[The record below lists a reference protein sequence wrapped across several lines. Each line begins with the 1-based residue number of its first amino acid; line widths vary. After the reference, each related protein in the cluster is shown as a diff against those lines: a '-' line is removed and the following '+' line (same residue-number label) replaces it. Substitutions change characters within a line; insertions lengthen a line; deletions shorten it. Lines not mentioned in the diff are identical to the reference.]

1 MTDDSKDALRA
12 ASFEP
17 RSDALS
23 AHEVAEAPRP
33 IGIWIASAVGA
44 MLLGFVVFVLPQL
57 AHTPDTQSSAVS
69 SSIAEGTQIVPASS
83 PSGSQENASERSP
96 FAEAQLAK
104 ARRSAQEVLQS
115 LLETQSRLESRGVD
129 QWAAD
134 DFLAASA
141 VALDGD
147 ALYRAQDFVA
157 AEALYQQ
164 ALDSLNG
171 LEARLS
177 DEIDKRLALLFDAIE
192 SGDEATAGII
202 APLLQQM
209 APDSDA
215 VFDAVERVP
224 FMPVIADL
232 ETAAKS
238 NFEQGRLNTAVA
250 QVDEALALDP
260 AHQRLADVARQYKSA
275 LTQQRFED
283 AMTTGFG
290 LLGNNDFA
298 GARAAFQSARNILPA
313 ANGPKAALA
322 QLEEAET
329 LSRLNDL
336 LNQAT
341 DLAAQEQWAKAVE
354 VLEAALAIDASLVE
368 ASDGL
373 DRARP
378 LAELFAKL
386 DTIVEKQA
394 RLVDPVVLSEAELSL
409 SEAEAA
415 LAANVQTMPVLKEK
429 VAAVQSAVATAS
441 TPLPVVITSD
451 GLTEIT
457 IKRVARLGTVSSR
470 TVSLRPGQYQFLG
483 SRDGYRDVLVT
494 ASINATSD
502 NRIDVRC
509 EEAIIR

>member
-1 MTDDSKDALRA
+1 MTDDSNDALRA

-17 RSDALS
+17 RAATQSTQ
-23 AHEVAEAPRP
+23 EAIDRPRP
-33 IGIWIASAVGA
+33 IGTWVALAIGAV
-44 MLLGFVVFVLPQL
+44 LLGFVVFILPQF
-57 AHTPDTQSSAVS
+57 APAPDTPSSGVPS
-69 SSIAEGTQIVPASS
+69 TISEDTQTVPASS
-83 PSGSQENASERSP
+83 TSATQENASERSP

-104 ARRSAQEVLQS
+104 VRRSAQEVLQS

-129 QWAAD
+129 QWGAD
-134 DFLAASA
+134 DFLAAST
-141 VALDGD
+141 VALEGD
-147 ALYRAQDFVA
+147 SLYRAQDFEA

-164 ALDSLNG
+164 ALDSLNE

-177 DEIDKRLALLFDAIE
+177 DEINSRLALLLDAIE
-192 SGDEATAGII
+192 SGDEATAGAI
-202 APLLQQM
+202 APLLSQM

-224 FMPVIADL
+224 LMPAITEL
-232 ETAAKS
+232 ETAAKAS
-238 NFEQGRLNTAVA
+238 FEQGQLSTAVS
-250 QVDEALALDP
+250 QVDEALGLDP
-260 AHQRLADVARQYKSA
+260 AHQRLANVARQYKSA

-283 AMTTGFG
+283 AMTKGFA
-290 LLGNNDFA
+290 LLSDNDFT
-298 GARAAFQSARNILPA
+298 GARASFQSARNILPA
-313 ANGPKAALA
+313 ADGPKAALA

-336 LNQAT
+336 LSQAA
-341 DLAAQEQWAKAVE
+341 DLAAKEQWTKAVE
-354 VLEAALAIDASLVE
+354 VLKAALTIDPSLVE

-373 DRARP
+373 DQARP

-386 DTIVEKQA
+386 DTIVAKQA
-394 RLVDPVVLSEAELSL
+394 RLVDPLVLSEAQLSL

-415 LAANVQTMPVLKEK
+415 LAANAQTSPVLIDK
-429 VAAVQSAVATAS
+429 VAAVRSAVATAS

-457 IKRVARLGTVSSR
+457 IKRFARLGTVSSR
-470 TVSLRPGQYQFLG
+470 NVSLRPGQYQFLG

-494 ASINATSD
+494 ANINATSD

>member
-17 RSDALS
+17 RAATQSTQ
-23 AHEVAEAPRP
+23 EAIDRPRP
-33 IGIWIASAVGA
+33 IGTWVALAIGAV
-44 MLLGFVVFVLPQL
+44 LLGFVVFILPQL
-57 AHTPDTQSSAVS
+57 APTPDTQSSAVTS
-69 SSIAEGTQIVPASS
+69 TIAQDTQTASATS
-83 PSGSQENASERSP
+83 ANALKENTSERSP

-104 ARRSAQEVLQS
+104 VRRSAQEVLQS

-129 QWAAD
+129 HWAAD
-134 DFLAASA
+134 DFLSASA
-141 VALDGD
+141 VALEGD
-147 ALYRAQDFVA
+147 ALYRAQDFEA

-164 ALDSLNG
+164 ALDSLNE

-177 DEIDKRLALLFDAIE
+177 DEINSRLALLLDAIE
-192 SGDEATAGII
+192 SGDEATAGAI
-202 APLLQQM
+202 APLLSQM

-224 FMPVIADL
+224 LMPAITEL
-232 ETAAKS
+232 ETAAKAS
-238 NFEQGRLNTAVA
+238 FEQGQLSTAVS
-250 QVDEALALDP
+250 QVDEALGLDP
-260 AHQRLADVARQYKSA
+260 AHQRLANVARQYKSA

-283 AMTTGFG
+283 AMTKGFA
-290 LLGNNDFA
+290 LLSDNDFT
-298 GARAAFQSARNILPA
+298 GARASFQLARNILPA
-313 ANGPKAALA
+313 ADGPRAALA

-336 LNQAT
+336 LSQAA
-341 DLAAQEQWAKAVE
+341 DLAAKEQWAKAVE
-354 VLEAALAIDASLVE
+354 VLETALTIDPSLVE

-373 DRARP
+373 DQARP

-394 RLVDPVVLSEAELSL
+394 RLVDPVVLSEAQLSL

-415 LAANVQTMPVLKEK
+415 LAANAQTSPVLKDK
-429 VAAVQSAVATAS
+429 VAAVRSAVAMAS

-457 IKRVARLGTVSSR
+457 IKRVARLGIVSSR

-494 ASINATSD
+494 VSINATSD

>member
-17 RSDALS
+17 RADAHR
-23 AHEVAEAPRP
+23 AHEVADSPRS
-33 IGIWIASAVGA
+33 IGMWIAIAVGV

-57 AHTPDTQSSAVS
+57 APTPDTPSSAVP
-69 SSIAEGTQIVPASS
+69 SSISEDTQTAPTSS
-83 PSGSQENASERSP
+83 TSAARENASERSP

-104 ARRSAQEVLQS
+104 VRRSAQEALQS
-115 LLETQSRLESRGVD
+115 LLETQSRLESHGVD

-141 VALDGD
+141 VALEGD
-147 ALYRAQDFVA
+147 SLYRAQDFDA

-177 DEIDKRLALLFDAIE
+177 DEIDSRLALLLDAIE
-192 SGDEATAGII
+192 SGDEATAGSI

-224 FMPVIADL
+224 LMPAITEL
-232 ETAAKS
+232 ETAARAS
-238 NFEQGRLNTAVA
+238 FEQGRLSNSVS
-250 QVDEALALDP
+250 QVDEALELDP
-260 AHQRLADVARQYKSA
+260 AHQRLAKVARQYKSA

-283 AMTTGFG
+283 AMTKGFA
-290 LLGNNDFA
+290 LLGTNDFP
-298 GARAAFQSARNILPA
+298 GARASFQSARNILPT

-336 LNQAT
+336 LSQAA
-341 DLAAQEQWAKAVE
+341 DLAAKEQWEKAVE
-354 VLEAALAIDASLVE
+354 ILEAALAIDGSLVE

-373 DRARP
+373 DQARP

-394 RLVDPVVLSEAELSL
+394 RLVDPVVLSEAQLSL

-415 LAANVQTMPVLKEK
+415 LAANAQTSPVLKGK
-429 VAAVQSAVATAS
+429 VAAVRWAVATAS
-441 TPLPVVITSD
+441 TPLPVVNTTD

-470 TVSLRPGQYQFLG
+470 TISLRPGQYQFLG

>member
-17 RSDALS
+17 RADAPSGQEVSDS
-23 AHEVAEAPRP
+23 PRP
-33 IGIWIASAVGA
+33 LGTWIALAVGV
-44 MLLGFVVFVLPQL
+44 MLLGFVVFILPQL
-57 AHTPDTQSSAVS
+57 AHTPETQSSAGPS
-69 SSIAEGTQIVPASS
+69 SVAEGTQTTSASS
-83 PSGSQENASERSP
+83 PMGSQENASERSP

-104 ARRSAQEVLQS
+104 VRRSAQEVLQS

-141 VALDGD
+141 VALEGD
-147 ALYRAQDFVA
+147 SLYRAQDFDA

-177 DEIDKRLALLFDAIE
+177 NEIDSRLALLLDAIE
-192 SGDEATAGII
+192 SGDEATAGTI

-209 APDSDA
+209 APDSDV

-224 FMPVIADL
+224 LMPAITKL
-232 ETAAKS
+232 ETAARAS
-238 NFEQGRLNTAVA
+238 FEQGRLSTAVS
-250 QVDEALALDP
+250 QVDEALGLDP
-260 AHQRLADVARQYKSA
+260 AHQRLANVAQQYKSA

-283 AMTTGFG
+283 AMTKGFA
-290 LLGNNDFA
+290 LLGDNDFT
-298 GARAAFQSARNILPA
+298 GARASFQSARTILPA
-313 ANGPKAALA
+313 ANGPRAALA

-336 LNQAT
+336 LSQAA
-341 DLAAQEQWAKAVE
+341 DLAAKELWAKAVD

-373 DRARP
+373 DQARP

-394 RLVDPVVLSEAELSL
+394 RLVDPVVLSEAQLSL

-415 LAANVQTMPVLKEK
+415 LAASAETSPVLKDK
-429 VAAVQSAVATAS
+429 VAAVRSAVATAS

>member
-17 RSDALS
+17 RTDTQS
-23 AHEVAEAPRP
+23 AQVVDTPRP
-33 IGIWIASAVGA
+33 VATWVALAIGVI
-44 MLLGFVVFVLPQL
+44 LLGFVVFILPQL
-57 AHTPDTQSSAVS
+57 APTPDNQSSAGPS
-69 SSIAEGTQIVPASS
+69 TIAEEGQTASTS
-83 PSGSQENASERSP
+83 LSGSQENASERSP

-104 ARRSAQEVLQS
+104 VRRSAQEVLQS

-129 QWAAD
+129 QWAPN
-134 DFLAASA
+134 DFVAASA
-141 VALDGD
+141 IALEGD
-147 ALYRAQDFVA
+147 ALYRAQDFDE
-157 AEALYQQ
+157 AESLYQQ

-171 LEARLS
+171 LEARLN
-177 DEIDKRLALLFDAIE
+177 DEINSRLALLIYAIE
-192 SGDEATAGII
+192 SGNEATAGSL

-224 FMPVIADL
+224 LMPAITEL
-232 ETAAKS
+232 ETAAKAS
-238 NFEQGRLNTAVA
+238 FEQGRLSTAVS
-250 QVDEALALDP
+250 QIDEALGLDP
-260 AHQRLADVARQYKSA
+260 AHQRLAKVARQYESA

-283 AMTTGFG
+283 AMTKGFE
-290 LLGNNDFA
+290 LLSDNDFA
-298 GARAAFQSARNILPA
+298 GARASFQSARNILPA
-313 ANGPKAALA
+313 TDGPKAALA
-322 QLEEAET
+322 QVEEAET

-336 LNQAT
+336 LAQAA
-341 DLAAQEQWAKAVE
+341 DLAAKEQWAEIVE
-354 VLEAALAIDASLVE
+354 VLEAALAIDDSLVE

-373 DRARP
+373 DQARP

-386 DTIVEKQA
+386 DTVIKKQA
-394 RLVDPVVLSEAELSL
+394 RLVDPVVLSEAQLSL

-415 LAANVQTMPVLKEK
+415 LAANAQTSPVLKDK
-429 VAAVQSAVATAS
+429 IAAVRSAVATAS

-470 TVSLRPGQYQFLG
+470 NVSLRPGQYQFLG

-494 ASINATSD
+494 ANINATSD

>member
-17 RSDALS
+17 RAATQSTQ
-23 AHEVAEAPRP
+23 EAIDRPRP
-33 IGIWIASAVGA
+33 IGTWVALAIGAV
-44 MLLGFVVFVLPQL
+44 LLGFVVFILPQL
-57 AHTPDTQSSAVS
+57 APAPDTQSSAVTS
-69 SSIAEGTQIVPASS
+69 TIAQDTQTASATS
-83 PSGSQENASERSP
+83 ANALKENTSERSP

-104 ARRSAQEVLQS
+104 VRRSAQEVLQS

-141 VALDGD
+141 VALEGD
-147 ALYRAQDFVA
+147 ALYRAQDFDA

-164 ALDSLNG
+164 ALDSLIG
-171 LEARLS
+171 LESRLS
-177 DEIDKRLALLFDAIE
+177 DEINSRLALLLDAIE
-192 SGDEATAGII
+192 SGDEATAGAI
-202 APLLQQM
+202 APLLSQM

-224 FMPVIADL
+224 LMPAITEL
-232 ETAAKS
+232 ETAAKAS
-238 NFEQGRLNTAVA
+238 FEQGRLSRAVS
-250 QVDEALALDP
+250 QVDEALGLDP
-260 AHQRLADVARQYKSA
+260 AHQRLAKVARQYKSA

-283 AMTTGFG
+283 AMTKGFA
-290 LLGNNDFA
+290 LLSDNDFT
-298 GARAAFQSARNILPA
+298 GARASFQSARNILPA
-313 ANGPKAALA
+313 ADGPKAALA
-322 QLEEAET
+322 QLEESET

-336 LNQAT
+336 FSQAA
-341 DLAAQEQWAKAVE
+341 DLAAKEQWAKAVE
-354 VLEAALAIDASLVE
+354 VLEAALTIDPSLVE

-373 DRARP
+373 DQARP

-394 RLVDPVVLSEAELSL
+394 RLVDPLVLSEAQLSL

-415 LAANVQTMPVLKEK
+415 LAANAQTSPVLKDK
-429 VAAVQSAVATAS
+429 VAAVRSAVAMAS

-494 ASINATSD
+494 VSINATSD

>member
-1 MTDDSKDALRA
+1 MKDDSKDALRA

-17 RSDALS
+17 RAAAQSTQEVSDT
-23 AHEVAEAPRP
+23 PRP
-33 IGIWIASAVGA
+33 IGTWVALAIGAV
-44 MLLGFVVFVLPQL
+44 LLGFVVFILPEF
-57 AHTPDTQSSAVS
+57 APTPDSQSSAAPS
-69 SSIAEGTQIVPASS
+69 TTSKDTQAAPTSTSAA
-83 PSGSQENASERSP
+83 QENASERSP

-104 ARRSAQEVLQS
+104 VRRSAQEVLQS

-134 DFLAASA
+134 DFVAASA
-141 VALDGD
+141 VALEGD
-147 ALYRAQDFVA
+147 SLYRAQDFDA

-177 DEIDKRLALLFDAIE
+177 DEIDRRLALLLDAIE
-192 SGDEATAGII
+192 SGDEATAGTS

-224 FMPVIADL
+224 LMPTITEL
-232 ETAAKS
+232 ETAAKAS
-238 NFEQGRLNTAVA
+238 FEQGRLSSAVS
-250 QVDEALALDP
+250 QVDEALRIDP
-260 AHQRLADVARQYKSA
+260 AHQRLAKVARQYTSA

-283 AMTTGFG
+283 AMTKGFA
-290 LLGNNDFA
+290 LLGDNDFI

-313 ANGPKAALA
+313 ADGPEAALA

-336 LNQAT
+336 LSQAA
-341 DLAAQEQWAKAVE
+341 DLAAQELWAKTVE
-354 VLEAALAIDASLVE
+354 VLESALAIDASLVE

-373 DRARP
+373 DQARP

-394 RLVDPVVLSEAELSL
+394 RLVDPVVLSEAQLSL

-415 LAANVQTMPVLKEK
+415 LAANAQTAPVLKGK
-429 VAAVQSAVATAS
+429 VAAVRSAVAAAS

>member
-17 RSDALS
+17 RAATHSTQEVSDT
-23 AHEVAEAPRP
+23 PRP
-33 IGIWIASAVGA
+33 VGTWVALATGAV
-44 MLLGFVVFVLPQL
+44 LLGFVVFILPQF
-57 AHTPDTQSSAVS
+57 APTPDSQSSAATSTISEDTQTAPTS
-69 SSIAEGTQIVPASS
+69 STSAA
-83 PSGSQENASERSP
+83 QEKASERSP

-104 ARRSAQEVLQS
+104 VRRSAQEVLQS

-141 VALDGD
+141 IALEGD
-147 ALYRAQDFVA
+147 ALYRAQDFDA

-164 ALDSLNG
+164 ALDSLNE

-177 DEIDKRLALLFDAIE
+177 DEIGRRLALLLDAIE
-192 SGDEATAGII
+192 SGDEATANTI

-215 VFDAVERVP
+215 VFDAAERVP
-224 FMPVIADL
+224 LMPAITEL
-232 ETAAKS
+232 EIAAKAS
-238 NFEQGRLNTAVA
+238 FEQGRLRAA
-250 QVDEALALDP
+250 LSQVDEALGLDP
-260 AHQRLADVARQYKSA
+260 AHQRLAKVARQYKAA

-283 AMTTGFG
+283 AMTKGFA
-290 LLGNNDFA
+290 LLGDNDFT
-298 GARAAFQSARNILPA
+298 GARASFQSARNILPA
-313 ANGPKAALA
+313 ADGPKAALA

-336 LNQAT
+336 LAQAA
-341 DLAAQEQWAKAVE
+341 DLSAKEQWAKTVE

-373 DRARP
+373 DQASP
-378 LAELFAKL
+378 LAELFAQL

-394 RLVDPVVLSEAELSL
+394 RLVDPVVLSEAQLSL

-415 LAANVQTMPVLKEK
+415 LAANAETSPVLKEK
-429 VAAVQSAVATAS
+429 VAAVRSTVARAS

-483 SRDGYRDVLVT
+483 SRDGYRDVLIT

>member
-1 MTDDSKDALRA
+1 MTDDSNDALRA

-17 RSDALS
+17 RAATQSTQ
-23 AHEVAEAPRP
+23 EAIDRPRP
-33 IGIWIASAVGA
+33 IGTWVALAIGAV
-44 MLLGFVVFVLPQL
+44 LLGFVVFILPQL
-57 AHTPDTQSSAVS
+57 APTPDSQSSAVTS
-69 SSIAEGTQIVPASS
+69 TIAQDTQTASATS
-83 PSGSQENASERSP
+83 ANALKENTSERSP

-104 ARRSAQEVLQS
+104 IRRSAQEVLQS

-141 VALDGD
+141 VALEGD
-147 ALYRAQDFVA
+147 ALYRAQDFDA

-164 ALDSLNG
+164 ALDSLIG
-171 LEARLS
+171 LESRLS
-177 DEIDKRLALLFDAIE
+177 DEIDSRLALLLDAIE
-192 SGDEATAGII
+192 SGDATAASAI
-202 APLLQQM
+202 APLLSQM

-215 VFDAVERVP
+215 VFDTVERVP
-224 FMPVIADL
+224 LMPAITEL
-232 ETAAKS
+232 ETAAKAS
-238 NFEQGRLNTAVA
+238 FEQGQLSTAVS
-250 QVDEALALDP
+250 QVDEALGLDP
-260 AHQRLADVARQYKSA
+260 AHRRLANVARQYKSA

-283 AMTTGFG
+283 AMTRGFA
-290 LLGNNDFA
+290 LLSDNDFT
-298 GARAAFQSARNILPA
+298 GARASFQSARNILPPA
-313 ANGPKAALA
+313 DGPKAALA

-336 LNQAT
+336 LSQAA
-341 DLAAQEQWAKAVE
+341 DLAAKEQWTKAVE
-354 VLEAALAIDASLVE
+354 VLKAALTIDPSLVE

-373 DRARP
+373 DQARP
-378 LAELFAKL
+378 LAELFTKL
-386 DTIVEKQA
+386 DTIVAKQA
-394 RLVDPVVLSEAELSL
+394 RLVDPLVLSEAQLSL

-415 LAANVQTMPVLKEK
+415 LAANAQTSPVLKDK
-429 VAAVQSAVATAS
+429 VAAVRLAVATAS

>member
-17 RSDALS
+17 RAATQSTQEISDAPRLVGTW
-23 AHEVAEAPRP
+23 VALA
-33 IGIWIASAVGA
+33 IGAV
-44 MLLGFVVFVLPQL
+44 LLGFVVFVLPQL
-57 AHTPDTQSSAVS
+57 APTPDTQSSTVPSTMAEDMQISPTS
-69 SSIAEGTQIVPASS
+69 STSAA
-83 PSGSQENASERSP
+83 QENASERSP
-96 FAEAQLAK
+96 FAEAQLGK
-104 ARRSAQEVLQS
+104 VRRSAQEVLQS

-141 VALDGD
+141 VALEGD
-147 ALYRAQDFVA
+147 SLYRAQDFDA

-171 LEARLS
+171 LEAKLS
-177 DEIDKRLALLFDAIE
+177 DEIDSRLTLLLDAIE
-192 SGDEATAGII
+192 SGDEATAGTI

-224 FMPVIADL
+224 LIPAITEL
-232 ETAAKS
+232 ETAAKAS
-238 NFEQGRLNTAVA
+238 FEQGRLSAAVS
-250 QVDEALALDP
+250 QVDEALGLDP
-260 AHQRLADVARQYKSA
+260 AHQRVADVARQYKSA
-275 LTQQRFED
+275 LTQQRFDD
-283 AMTTGFG
+283 AMTKGFA
-290 LLGNNDFA
+290 LLGDNDFA
-298 GARAAFQSARNILPA
+298 GAQASFQLARNILPA
-313 ANGPKAALA
+313 AAGPSAALA

-336 LNQAT
+336 LNQAA
-341 DLAAQEQWAKAVE
+341 DLAAKEQWAETIE

-368 ASDGL
+368 VSEGL
-373 DRARP
+373 DQARP

-394 RLVDPVVLSEAELSL
+394 RLVDPVVLSEAQLSL

-415 LAANVQTMPVLKEK
+415 LAVNAQTSPVLKEK
-429 VAAVQSAVATAS
+429 VEAVRSAVATAS

-457 IKRVARLGTVSSR
+457 IKRVARLGTVLLR
-470 TVSLRPGQYQFLG
+470 TISTRPGQYQFLG
-483 SRDGYRDVLVT
+483 SRDGYRDVLIN
-494 ASINATSD
+494 ASINASSD

>member
-12 ASFEP
+12 ATFEP
-17 RSDALS
+17 RAATQSTQESIDR
-23 AHEVAEAPRP
+23 PRP
-33 IGIWIASAVGA
+33 IGTWVALAIGAV
-44 MLLGFVVFVLPQL
+44 LLGFVVFILPQL
-57 AHTPDTQSSAVS
+57 APTLDAQSSAVTS
-69 SSIAEGTQIVPASS
+69 TIAQDTQTASATS
-83 PSGSQENASERSP
+83 ASAVKENTSERSP

-104 ARRSAQEVLQS
+104 VRRSAQEVLQS

-141 VALDGD
+141 VALEGD
-147 ALYRAQDFVA
+147 ALYRAQDFDA

-164 ALDSLNG
+164 ALDSLIG
-171 LEARLS
+171 LEYRLS
-177 DEIDKRLALLFDAIE
+177 NEINSRLVLLLDAIE
-192 SGDEATAGII
+192 SGDEATAGAK
-202 APLLQQM
+202 APLLSQM

-224 FMPVIADL
+224 LMPAITEL
-232 ETAAKS
+232 EKAAKAS
-238 NFEQGRLNTAVA
+238 FEQGRLSRAVS
-250 QVDEALALDP
+250 QVDEALGLDP
-260 AHQRLADVARQYKSA
+260 AHQRLAKVARQYKSA

-283 AMTTGFG
+283 AMTKGFA
-290 LLGNNDFA
+290 LLTDNDFT
-298 GARAAFQSARNILPA
+298 GARASIQSARNILPA
-313 ANGPKAALA
+313 ADGPKAALA

-336 LNQAT
+336 LSQAA
-341 DLAAQEQWAKAVE
+341 DLASKEQWSKAVE
-354 VLEAALAIDASLVE
+354 VLEAALTIDPSLLE
-368 ASDGL
+368 ASDDL
-373 DRARP
+373 DQARP

-386 DTIVEKQA
+386 DTIVEKPA
-394 RLVDPVVLSEAELSL
+394 RLVDPVVLSEAQLSL

-415 LAANVQTMPVLKEK
+415 LAANAQTSPVLKDK
-429 VAAVQSAVATAS
+429 FAAVRSAVATAS

-494 ASINATSD
+494 VSINATSD

>member
-1 MTDDSKDALRA
+1 LRA

-17 RSDALS
+17 RAATQSTQ
-23 AHEVAEAPRP
+23 EAIDRPRP
-33 IGIWIASAVGA
+33 IGTWVALAIGAV
-44 MLLGFVVFVLPQL
+44 LLGFVVFILPQL
-57 AHTPDTQSSAVS
+57 APTPDTQSSAVTS
-69 SSIAEGTQIVPASS
+69 TIAQDTQTASATS
-83 PSGSQENASERSP
+83 ANALKENTSERSP

-104 ARRSAQEVLQS
+104 VRRSAQEVLQS

-129 QWAAD
+129 HWAAD
-134 DFLAASA
+134 DFLSASA
-141 VALDGD
+141 VALEGD
-147 ALYRAQDFVA
+147 ALYRAQDFEA

-164 ALDSLNG
+164 ALDSLNE

-177 DEIDKRLALLFDAIE
+177 DEINSRLALLLDAIE
-192 SGDEATAGII
+192 SGDEATAGAI
-202 APLLQQM
+202 APLLSQM

-224 FMPVIADL
+224 LMPAITEL
-232 ETAAKS
+232 ETAAKAS
-238 NFEQGRLNTAVA
+238 FEQGQLSTAVS
-250 QVDEALALDP
+250 QVDEALGLDP
-260 AHQRLADVARQYKSA
+260 AHQRLANVARQYKSA

-283 AMTTGFG
+283 AMTKGFA
-290 LLGNNDFA
+290 LLSDNDFT
-298 GARAAFQSARNILPA
+298 GARASFQLARNILPA
-313 ANGPKAALA
+313 ADGPRAALA

-336 LNQAT
+336 LSQAA
-341 DLAAQEQWAKAVE
+341 DLAAKEQWAKAVE
-354 VLEAALAIDASLVE
+354 VLETALTIDPSLVE

-373 DRARP
+373 DQARP

-394 RLVDPVVLSEAELSL
+394 RLVDPVVLSEAQLSL

-415 LAANVQTMPVLKEK
+415 LAANAQTSPVLKDK
-429 VAAVQSAVATAS
+429 VAAVRSAVAMAS

-494 ASINATSD
+494 VSINATSD

>member
-17 RSDALS
+17 RAATQSTQ
-23 AHEVAEAPRP
+23 EAIDRPRP
-33 IGIWIASAVGA
+33 IGTWVALAIGAV
-44 MLLGFVVFVLPQL
+44 LLGFVVFILPQL
-57 AHTPDTQSSAVS
+57 APTPDTQSSAVTS
-69 SSIAEGTQIVPASS
+69 TSTQDTQTASATS
-83 PSGSQENASERSP
+83 ANVLKENTSERSP

-104 ARRSAQEVLQS
+104 VRRSAQEVLQS

-141 VALDGD
+141 VALEGD
-147 ALYRAQDFVA
+147 ALYRAQDFDA
-157 AEALYQQ
+157 ADALYQQ
-164 ALDSLNG
+164 ALDSLIG
-171 LEARLS
+171 LESRLS
-177 DEIDKRLALLFDAIE
+177 DEINSRLALLLDAIE
-192 SGDEATAGII
+192 SGNETAASAI
-202 APLLQQM
+202 APLLSQM

-224 FMPVIADL
+224 LVPAIAEL
-232 ETAAKS
+232 ETAAKAS
-238 NFEQGRLNTAVA
+238 FEQGRLSRAVS
-250 QVDEALALDP
+250 QVDEALGLDP
-260 AHQRLADVARQYKSA
+260 AHQRLAKVARQYKSA

-283 AMTTGFG
+283 AMTKGFA
-290 LLGNNDFA
+290 LLSDNDFT
-298 GARAAFQSARNILPA
+298 GARASFQSARNILPA
-313 ANGPKAALA
+313 ADGPKAALA
-322 QLEEAET
+322 QLEESET

-336 LNQAT
+336 LSQAA
-341 DLAAQEQWAKAVE
+341 DLAAKEQWAKAVE
-354 VLEAALAIDASLVE
+354 VLEAALTIDPSLVE

-373 DRARP
+373 DQARP

-394 RLVDPVVLSEAELSL
+394 RLVDPLVLSEAQLSL

-415 LAANVQTMPVLKEK
+415 LAANAQTSPVLKDK
-429 VAAVQSAVATAS
+429 VAAVRSAVATAS

>member
-17 RSDALS
+17 RAAAQSTQ
-23 AHEVAEAPRP
+23 EAIERPRP
-33 IGIWIASAVGA
+33 IGTLVALAIGAV
-44 MLLGFVVFVLPQL
+44 LLGFVVFILPQL
-57 AHTPDTQSSAVS
+57 APTPDTQSSAVTS
-69 SSIAEGTQIVPASS
+69 TIAQDTQTASATS
-83 PSGSQENASERSP
+83 ANALKENTSERSP

-104 ARRSAQEVLQS
+104 VRRSAQEVLQS

-141 VALDGD
+141 VALEGD
-147 ALYRAQDFVA
+147 ALYRAQDFDA

-164 ALDSLNG
+164 ALDSLNE

-177 DEIDKRLALLFDAIE
+177 DEINSRLALLLDAIE
-192 SGDEATAGII
+192 SGDEATAGAI
-202 APLLQQM
+202 APLLSQM

-224 FMPVIADL
+224 LMPAISEL
-232 ETAAKS
+232 ETAAKAS
-238 NFEQGRLNTAVA
+238 FEQGQLSTAVS
-250 QVDEALALDP
+250 QVDEALGLDP
-260 AHQRLADVARQYKSA
+260 AHQRLANVARQYKSA

-283 AMTTGFG
+283 AMTKGFA
-290 LLGNNDFA
+290 LLSDNDFT
-298 GARAAFQSARNILPA
+298 GARASFQLARNILPA
-313 ANGPKAALA
+313 ADGPRAALA

-336 LNQAT
+336 LSQAA
-341 DLAAQEQWAKAVE
+341 DLAAKEQWAKAVE
-354 VLEAALAIDASLVE
+354 VLETALTIDPSLVE

-373 DRARP
+373 DQARP

-394 RLVDPVVLSEAELSL
+394 RLVDPVVLSEAQLSL

-415 LAANVQTMPVLKEK
+415 LAANAQASPVLKDK
-429 VAAVQSAVATAS
+429 VAAVRSAVATAS

-494 ASINATSD
+494 VSINATSD

>member
-17 RSDALS
+17 RAATQSTQ
-23 AHEVAEAPRP
+23 EAIDRPRP
-33 IGIWIASAVGA
+33 IGTWVALAIGAV
-44 MLLGFVVFVLPQL
+44 LLGFVVFILPQL
-57 AHTPDTQSSAVS
+57 APTPDTQSSAVTS
-69 SSIAEGTQIVPASS
+69 TIAQDTQTASATS
-83 PSGSQENASERSP
+83 ANALKENTSERSP

-104 ARRSAQEVLQS
+104 VRRSAQEVLQS

-129 QWAAD
+129 HWAAD
-134 DFLAASA
+134 DFLSASA
-141 VALDGD
+141 VALEGD
-147 ALYRAQDFVA
+147 ALYRAQDFEA

-164 ALDSLNG
+164 ALDSLNE

-177 DEIDKRLALLFDAIE
+177 DEINSRLALLLDAIE
-192 SGDEATAGII
+192 SGDEATAGAI
-202 APLLQQM
+202 APLLSQM

-224 FMPVIADL
+224 LMPAITEL
-232 ETAAKS
+232 ETAAKAS
-238 NFEQGRLNTAVA
+238 FEQGQLSTAVS
-250 QVDEALALDP
+250 QVDEALGLDP
-260 AHQRLADVARQYKSA
+260 AHQRLANVARQYKSA

-283 AMTTGFG
+283 AMTKGFA
-290 LLGNNDFA
+290 LLSDNDFT
-298 GARAAFQSARNILPA
+298 GARASFQSARNILPA
-313 ANGPKAALA
+313 ADGPKAALA

-336 LNQAT
+336 LSQAA
-341 DLAAQEQWAKAVE
+341 DLAAKEQWAKAVE
-354 VLEAALAIDASLVE
+354 VLETALTIDPSLVE

-373 DRARP
+373 DQARP

-394 RLVDPVVLSEAELSL
+394 RLVDPVVLSEAQLSL

-415 LAANVQTMPVLKEK
+415 LAANAQTSPVLKDK
-429 VAAVQSAVATAS
+429 VAAVRSAVAMAS

-494 ASINATSD
+494 VSINATSD

>member
-17 RSDALS
+17 RA
-23 AHEVAEAPRP
+23 ATKTTQEAIDRPRP
-33 IGIWIASAVGA
+33 IGTWVALAIGAV
-44 MLLGFVVFVLPQL
+44 LLGFVVFILPQF
-57 AHTPDTQSSAVS
+57 APAPDTPSSGVPS
-69 SSIAEGTQIVPASS
+69 TISEDTQTVPASS
-83 PSGSQENASERSP
+83 TSATQENASERSP

-104 ARRSAQEVLQS
+104 VRRSAQEVLQS

-129 QWAAD
+129 HWAAD
-134 DFLAASA
+134 DFLSASA
-141 VALDGD
+141 VALEGD
-147 ALYRAQDFVA
+147 SLYRAQDFEA

-164 ALDSLNG
+164 ALDSLNE

-177 DEIDKRLALLFDAIE
+177 DEINSRLALLLDAIE
-192 SGDEATAGII
+192 SGDEATAGAI
-202 APLLQQM
+202 APLLSQM

-224 FMPVIADL
+224 LMPAITEL
-232 ETAAKS
+232 ETAAKAS
-238 NFEQGRLNTAVA
+238 FEQGQLSTAVS
-250 QVDEALALDP
+250 QVDEALGLDP
-260 AHQRLADVARQYKSA
+260 AHQRLANVARQYKSA

-283 AMTTGFG
+283 AMTKGFA
-290 LLGNNDFA
+290 LLSDNDFT
-298 GARAAFQSARNILPA
+298 GARASFQSARNILPA
-313 ANGPKAALA
+313 ADGPKAALA

-336 LNQAT
+336 LSQAA
-341 DLAAQEQWAKAVE
+341 DLAAKEQWAKTVE
-354 VLEAALAIDASLVE
+354 VLEAALTIDPSLVE

-373 DRARP
+373 DQARP

-394 RLVDPVVLSEAELSL
+394 RLVDPVVLSEAQLSL

-415 LAANVQTMPVLKEK
+415 LAANAQTSPVLKDK
-429 VAAVQSAVATAS
+429 VAAVRSAVATAS

-470 TVSLRPGQYQFLG
+470 NVSLRPGQYQFLG

-494 ASINATSD
+494 ANINATSD

>member
-17 RSDALS
+17 RAATQSTREISDTS
-23 AHEVAEAPRP
+23 RP
-33 IGIWIASAVGA
+33 VGTWIALAIGAV
-44 MLLGFVVFVLPQL
+44 LLGFVVFILPQF
-57 AHTPDTQSSAVS
+57 APAPDIPSSGAPS
-69 SSIAEGTQIVPASS
+69 TISKDRQTAPASS
-83 PSGSQENASERSP
+83 TSATQENASERSP

-104 ARRSAQEVLQS
+104 VRRSAQEVLRS

-134 DFLAASA
+134 DFLSASA
-141 VALDGD
+141 VALEGD
-147 ALYRAQDFVA
+147 SLYRAQDFNA

-177 DEIDKRLALLFDAIE
+177 DEIDRRLALLLDAIE
-192 SGDEATAGII
+192 SGDEATAGTI

-224 FMPVIADL
+224 LMPAITEF
-232 ETAAKS
+232 ETAAKAS
-238 NFEQGRLNTAVA
+238 FEQGRLSTAVS
-250 QVDEALALDP
+250 QVDEALGLDP
-260 AHQRLADVARQYKSA
+260 AHQRLEKVARQYKSA

-283 AMTTGFG
+283 AMTKGFE
-290 LLGNNDFA
+290 LLGNNDFP
-298 GARAAFQSARNILPA
+298 GARASFQSAQNILPA

-322 QLEEAET
+322 QLEEAEI

-336 LNQAT
+336 LSQAA
-341 DLAAQEQWAKAVE
+341 DLAAKEQWAKAVE

-373 DRARP
+373 DQARP

-394 RLVDPVVLSEAELSL
+394 RLVDPVVLSEAQLSL

-415 LAANVQTMPVLKEK
+415 LAANAQTAPVLKGK
-429 VAAVQSAVATAS
+429 VAAVRSALATAS

-470 TVSLRPGQYQFLG
+470 TISLRPGQYQFLG

>member
-17 RSDALS
+17 RA
-23 AHEVAEAPRP
+23 ATKTTQEAIDRPRP
-33 IGIWIASAVGA
+33 IGTWVALAIGAV
-44 MLLGFVVFVLPQL
+44 LLGFVVFILPQF
-57 AHTPDTQSSAVS
+57 APAPDTPSSGVPS
-69 SSIAEGTQIVPASS
+69 TISEDTQTVPASS
-83 PSGSQENASERSP
+83 TSATQENASERSP

-104 ARRSAQEVLQS
+104 VRRSAQEVLQS

-129 QWAAD
+129 HWAAD
-134 DFLAASA
+134 DFLSASA
-141 VALDGD
+141 VALEGD
-147 ALYRAQDFVA
+147 SLYRAQDFEA

-164 ALDSLNG
+164 ALDSLNE

-177 DEIDKRLALLFDAIE
+177 DEINSRLALLLDAIE
-192 SGDEATAGII
+192 SGDEATAGAI
-202 APLLQQM
+202 APLLSQM
-209 APDSDA
+209 APDSDG
-215 VFDAVERVP
+215 VFDAVERVLL
-224 FMPVIADL
+224 MPAITEL
-232 ETAAKS
+232 ETAAKAS
-238 NFEQGRLNTAVA
+238 FEQGQLSTAVS
-250 QVDEALALDP
+250 QVDEALGLDP
-260 AHQRLADVARQYKSA
+260 AHQRLANVARQYKSA

-283 AMTTGFG
+283 AMTKGFA
-290 LLGNNDFA
+290 LLSDNDFT
-298 GARAAFQSARNILPA
+298 GARASFQSARNILPA
-313 ANGPKAALA
+313 ADGPKAALA

-336 LNQAT
+336 LSQAA
-341 DLAAQEQWAKAVE
+341 DLAAKEQWAKAVE
-354 VLEAALAIDASLVE
+354 VLEAALTIDPSLVE

-373 DRARP
+373 DQARP

-394 RLVDPVVLSEAELSL
+394 RLVDPLVLSEAQLSL

-415 LAANVQTMPVLKEK
+415 LAANAQTSPVLKDK
-429 VAAVQSAVATAS
+429 VAAVRSAVATAS

>member
-17 RSDALS
+17 RAATQSTQ
-23 AHEVAEAPRP
+23 EAIDRPRP
-33 IGIWIASAVGA
+33 IGTWVALAIGAV
-44 MLLGFVVFVLPQL
+44 LLGFVVFILPQL
-57 AHTPDTQSSAVS
+57 APTPDTQSSAVTS
-69 SSIAEGTQIVPASS
+69 TIAQDTQTASATS
-83 PSGSQENASERSP
+83 ANALKENTSERSP

-104 ARRSAQEVLQS
+104 VRRSAQEVLQS

-129 QWAAD
+129 HWAAD
-134 DFLAASA
+134 DFLSASA
-141 VALDGD
+141 VALEGD
-147 ALYRAQDFVA
+147 ALYRAQDFEA

-164 ALDSLNG
+164 ALDSLNE

-177 DEIDKRLALLFDAIE
+177 DEINSRLALLLDAIE
-192 SGDEATAGII
+192 SGDEATAGAI
-202 APLLQQM
+202 APLLSQM

-224 FMPVIADL
+224 LMPAITEL
-232 ETAAKS
+232 ETAAKAS
-238 NFEQGRLNTAVA
+238 FEQGQLSTAVS
-250 QVDEALALDP
+250 QVDEALGLDP
-260 AHQRLADVARQYKSA
+260 AHQRLAKVARQYKSA

-283 AMTTGFG
+283 AMTKGFA
-290 LLGNNDFA
+290 LLSDNDFT
-298 GARAAFQSARNILPA
+298 GARASFQSARNILPA
-313 ANGPKAALA
+313 ADGPKAALA

-336 LNQAT
+336 LSQAA
-341 DLAAQEQWAKAVE
+341 DLAAKEQWAKAVE
-354 VLEAALAIDASLVE
+354 VLEAALTIDPSLVE

-373 DRARP
+373 DQARP

-394 RLVDPVVLSEAELSL
+394 RLVDPVVLSEAQLSL

-415 LAANVQTMPVLKEK
+415 LAANAQTSPVLKDK
-429 VAAVQSAVATAS
+429 VAA
-441 TPLPVVITSD
+441 
-451 GLTEIT
+451 EIT